1 MWHVILKE
9 QVKVNPNKGYK
20 QLQGGELTLESVSTH
35 RKIPE
40 STNVIEI
47 TNFYE
52 FKWLLL
58 KVGEEFSKTI
68 SSLTNI
74 LTDTYKF

>member
-1 MWHVILKE
+1 MGYTVLKE
-9 QVKVNPNKGYK
+9 QLKVNPNKGYK